1 MSKERGEIVIG
12 TLIIICL
19 LIWPINW
26 AINKAV
32 ETIAPPK
39 KVEIPIC
46 KTDDGAVYFV
56 VKDAP
61 EKKK

>member
-1 MSKERGEIVIG
+1 MKNKHGEIVIG
-12 TLIIICL
+12 TLILICL
-19 LIWPINW
+19 LVYPINL
-26 AINKAV
+26 AINYIGDK
-32 ETIAPPK
+32 INPPK

-61 EKKK
+61 EVKK